1 MKHMKSANKQHDM
14 AEDLDDLISKTR
26 NWIEYNNDYL
36 YNTVS
41 VILVIWILVAI
52 VLYVIASLIL
62 KSSSSSSTAE
72 SESKNENEE
81 NKSKNDEN
89 GGVDISKS
97 GEINSKIPSPVSAS
111 EISVEGPP
119 DNSTS
124 IGVSPI
130 ENGSKS
136 EADIQNTV
144 QSNGDTGRFSVKKPF
159 IPPKSIGSDL
169 ESVQWVNQCLEKI
182 CESPSIQTALTQIW
196 LDALTQYTKSL
207 GIEVSVYKYYKIF
220 SYFFSACQ
228 KKFKFAACKR
238 CHVKNSKIVFLHNPK
253 FCP

>member
-1 MKHMKSANKQHDM
+1 MKSAAKQRDM

-41 VILVIWILVAI
+41 VIVVIWILVAI
-52 VLYVIASLIL
+52 VLYVIASLVL
-62 KSSSSSSTAE
+62 KSSSSSSTTT
-72 SESKNENEE
+72 ESKNDNEE
-81 NKSKNDEN
+81 NKSKNKEN
-89 GGVDISKS
+89 GGIDISNS
-97 GEINSKIPSPVSAS
+97 GEIDSKIPSLGSGS
-111 EISVEGPP
+111 EISEEGPP
-119 DNSTS
+119 DDSTS
-124 IGVSPI
+124 IGVSPV
-130 ENGSKS
+130 ENGSRS

-207 GIEVSVYKYYKIF
+207 GIEVSIYKRYKIF
-220 SYFFSACQ
+220 SFFSVHAE
-228 KKFKFAACKR
+228 
-238 CHVKNSKIVFLHNPK
+238 KNSNLQLAKNVTSKILRLSSYTT
-253 FCP
+253 

>member
-1 MKHMKSANKQHDM
+1 MKHVKTQHDM

-41 VILVIWILVAI
+41 VIVVIWILVAI
-52 VLYVIASLIL
+52 VLYVIASLVL
-62 KSSSSSSTAE
+62 KSSSSSSTAV

-89 GGVDISKS
+89 GGVDISNS
-97 GEINSKIPSPVSAS
+97 GEIDSKIPSLGSGS
-111 EISVEGPP
+111 EISEEGLPE
-119 DNSTS
+119 NSTS
-124 IGVSPI
+124 IGVSLV
-130 ENGSKS
+130 ENGLKS
-136 EADIQNTV
+136 EEDIQNTV
-144 QSNGDTGRFSVKKPF
+144 QSNGNTGRFSVKKPF

-182 CESPSIQTALTQIW
+182 CESLSIQTALTQIW

-207 GIEVSVYKYYKIF
+207 GIEVSIYKY
-220 SYFFSACQ
+220 
-228 KKFKFAACKR
+228 
-238 CHVKNSKIVFLHNPK
+238 
-253 FCP
+253 